1 MIFVKVYRTG
11 PEVLVAACD
20 SEILGKTFRGGGLK
34 IVVSEGFYKGDL
46 GDEEMLV
53 NRLEMAT
60 IANLVGK
67 KTLEIAVRKGFVDP
81 SCVLLIGGV
90 PHAQMARMM

>member
-1 MIFVKVYRTG
+1 MRDADRRDRVLETVRVNGRVSVARLASELGVTLEVK
-11 PEVLVAACD
+11 
-20 SEILGKTFRGGGLK
+20 
-34 IVVSEGFYKGDL
+34 
-46 GDEEMLV
+46 
-53 NRLEMAT
+53 
-60 IANLVGK
+60 LVGK